1 MIRLT
6 NGARALHDRWDSSG
20 NAGGDSRN
28 TGSNGR
34 NTWCSDGNAGDGSL
48 NLTIADLGDGLNLG
62 NGSDDGSEEGE

>member
-6 NGARALHDRWDSSG
+6 NGGRALHDRRDSSG
-20 NAGGDSRN
+20 NAGGDGRN

-48 NLTIADLGDGLNLG
+48 NLAIADLGDGHNLG